1 MNRWLSL
8 SLILAASIASLSAL
22 SACGRQPELTDPVA
36 RGQRDFEG
44 LGCAKCH
51 MIGDVGN
58 EWGPNLTLVGFRKSQ
73 DWLDTWLKNPHAWN
87 MKTVMPNFNLND
99 GTRADLVAFLSAQKG
114 QAWGATYPWRTPEV
128 MAMTPVKRG
137 EFIFNKAGCVACH
150 GQFGGGGYPNNN
162 VAGGLI
168 PTLTKV
174 SEGYSKAELHSK
186 IQNGVAAPLLND
198 PKGEK
203 PKIYM
208 PKWGDQLKPD
218 EIDALVE
225 YLYSLMPHAAAGS
238 PAAKDDF

>member
-8 SLILAASIASLSAL
+8 SLILAAAL
-22 SACGRQPELTDPVA
+22 SACGRQPTLTDPVA

-51 MIGDVGN
+51 MIGDMGN
-58 EWGPNLTLVGFRKSQ
+58 EWGPNLTLVGFRKTP

-87 MKTVMPNFNLND
+87 MRTVMPNFNLND
-99 GTRADLVAFLSAQKG
+99 GTRADLVAYLSAQKG
-114 QAWGATYPWRTPEV
+114 QAWGDAYPWRKPEI
-128 MAMTPVKRG
+128 AALPPVKRG

-162 VAGGLI
+162 VVGGLI

-186 IQNGVAAPLLND
+186 IQFGQVSI
-198 PKGEK
+198 PKDASAEK
-203 PKIYM
+203 PKIFM

-225 YLYSLMPHAAAGS
+225 YLFSLMPHAAAGS

>member
-1 MNRWLSL
+1 MKRWLSL
-8 SLILAASIASLSAL
+8 SLTLAAAL
-22 SACGRQPELTDPVA
+22 SACSRQSELTVPVA
-36 RGQRDFEG
+36 RGERDFRG

-58 EWGPNLTLVGFRKSQ
+58 EWGPNLTLIGFRKTS
-73 DWLDTWLKNPHAWN
+73 DWLDLWLKNPHAWN
-87 MKTVMPNFNLND
+87 MKTVMPNFNLNFE
-99 GTRADLVAFLSAQKG
+99 TRADLVAYLSAQKG
-114 QAWGATYPWRTPEV
+114 QAWSVYPWREPQVAALPAAE
-128 MAMTPVKRG
+128 RG
-137 EFIFNKAGCVACH
+137 KFIYNKAGCVACH

-168 PTLTKV
+168 NALTKV
-174 SEGYSKAELHSK
+174 SEGYSKAELHTK
-186 IQNGVAAPLLND
+186 IQNGAFSLLND
-198 PKGEK
+198 PSGEK

-225 YLYSLMPHAAAGS
+225 YLFTLMPKAPKGA

>member
-8 SLILAASIASLSAL
+8 SLILAAAL

-36 RGQRDFEG
+36 RGERDFHG

-51 MIGDVGN
+51 MIGDTGN
-58 EWGPNLTLVGFRKSQ
+58 EWGPNLTLIGFRKSP

-87 MKTVMPNFNLND
+87 MRTIMPNFNLND
-99 GTRADLVAFLSAQKG
+99 GTRADLVAFLSEQKG

-128 MAMTPVKRG
+128 MAMAPVKRG

-162 VAGGLI
+162 VVGGLI
-168 PTLTKV
+168 PTLTRV
-174 SEGYSKAELHSK
+174 SEGYSKAELHAK
-186 IQNGVAAPLLND
+186 IQFGQVSI
-198 PKGEK
+198 PKDASAEK
-203 PKIYM
+203 PKIFM
-208 PKWGDQLKPD
+208 PKWGEQLKAD

-225 YLYSLMPHAAAGS
+225 YLFSLMPHAAAGS

>member
-1 MNRWLSL
+1 MNRWFTL
-8 SLILAASIASLSAL
+8 SLILAAAIASLSAL

-51 MIGDVGN
+51 MIGSTGN
-58 EWGPNLTLVGFRKSQ
+58 EWGPNLTLVGFRKTPE
-73 DWLDTWLKNPHAWN
+73 WLDLWLRNPHAWN
-87 MKTVMPNFNLND
+87 MKTVMPNFNLPD
-99 GTRADLVAFLSAQKG
+99 GTRADLVAYLSAQKG
-114 QAWGATYPWRTPEV
+114 QAWGDTYPWRTPEV

-162 VAGGLI
+162 VVGGLI

-174 SEGYSKAELHSK
+174 SEGYSKAELHAK
-186 IQNGVAAPLLND
+186 IQFGQISL
-198 PKGEK
+198 PKDASAEK
-203 PKIYM
+203 PKIFM
-208 PKWGDQLKPD
+208 PKWGEQLKSD

-225 YLYSLMPHAAAGS
+225 YLFSLEPHAVAGS

>member
-1 MNRWLSL
+1 MNRRLTL
-8 SLILAASIASLSAL
+8 SLILVAAL
-22 SACGRQPELTDPVA
+22 SACGRQPESTDPVV
-36 RGQRDFEG
+36 RGERDFRG

-51 MIGDVGN
+51 MIGDTGN
-58 EWGPNLTLVGFRKSQ
+58 EWGPNLTLIGFRKSS

-87 MKTVMPNFNLND
+87 MRTVMPNFNLND
-99 GTRADLVAFLSAQKG
+99 ATRTDLVAFLSAQKG
-114 QAWGATYPWRTPEV
+114 QAWSTYPWRTPEA

-168 PTLTKV
+168 PSLTKV
-174 SEGYSKAELHSK
+174 SEGYSKAELHTK
-186 IQNGVAAPLLND
+186 IQNGAFSLLND

-203 PKIYM
+203 PKIFM
-208 PKWGDQLKPD
+208 PKWGDQLKQD

-225 YLYSLMPHAAAGS
+225 YLFTLMPHAAAGS
-238 PAAKDDF
+238 KAAKDDF